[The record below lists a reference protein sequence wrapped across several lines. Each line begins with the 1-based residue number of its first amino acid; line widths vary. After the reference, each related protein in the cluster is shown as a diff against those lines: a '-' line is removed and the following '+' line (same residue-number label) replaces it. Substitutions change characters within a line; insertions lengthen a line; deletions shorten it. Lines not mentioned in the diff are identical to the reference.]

1 MRAHVLGRFR
11 RVTGQCL
18 DRTPC
23 DDSDGVKGAMM
34 GYDLQA
40 IIAREELLRA
50 TAQALPEAVIA
61 SLDQG
66 LALVPITDAF
76 FDRVTGGPA
85 AEDLGFWRLP
95 AGFERTLA
103 AWSVCGPVAYVEAEF
118 FGGVGWQRA
127 AVWSGGV
134 LALGPLRID
143 EKEQFAVGGSPIS
156 QALRCLGAIAT
167 AKQDEFTAVGLGR
180 HRHRDDWIE

>member
-1 MRAHVLGRFR
+1 
-11 RVTGQCL
+11 
-18 DRTPC
+18 
-23 DDSDGVKGAMM
+23 M

-50 TAQALPEAVIA
+50 LTQALPEAMVA
-61 SLDQG
+61 SLEQG

-76 FDRVTGGPA
+76 FDCVTGIPSA
-85 AEDLGFWRLP
+85 DDLGFWRLP

-103 AWSVCGPVAYVEAEF
+103 DWSVRGPVAYVEAEF

-134 LALGPLRID
+134 LALGPLRI
-143 EKEQFAVGGSPIS
+143 EEEEQFAAEGSPIS

-167 AKQDEFTAVGLGR
+167 AEQDEFAAVGLGR
-180 HRHRDDWIE
+180 HRHRDDWVALSAD